1 MRQTLYPHPPY
12 ELLTHPQKQGNPL
25 SDHHPTAQIN
35 PRANI
40 APDVKIGAYA
50 VIEKDVSIG
59 AGCVVGPFTHILP
72 RTHLGE
78 HNHIGSHCT
87 LGVEPQDLKYKGEPS
102 SLEIGDHNVIREYTN
117 ISIGTAGGGMVTRVG
132 GHNLFM
138 VRSHIGHDAAIGH
151 HNILANG
158 TSLGGHVG
166 IGNHALLG
174 GHVAVHQHC
183 QIGDYSMVSGG
194 SNLSQ
199 DLPPC
204 VLGHGH
210 RAIPKGLNLVRL
222 QREKFS
228 AEQISEVKKI
238 YRMIYGLDHTF
249 EKACELIA
257 QLPSSP
263 ITQMFLDFFPKVT
276 RGLIRG

>member
-138 VRSHIGHDAAIGH
+138 VRSHIGHDAAH
-151 HNILANG
+151 RPPQY
-158 TSLGGHVG
+158 LGQWHLPGG
-166 IGNHALLG
+166 SRGYRKSCLTRRPCGCTPALPD
-174 GHVAVHQHC
+174 
-183 QIGDYSMVSGG
+183 GDYSMVSGG

-210 RAIPKGLNLVRL
+210 RAIPKGPQSRPSTKREILCRANKRSKKNLSYDL
-222 QREKFS
+222 W
-228 AEQISEVKKI
+228 
-238 YRMIYGLDHTF
+238 
-249 EKACELIA
+249 
-257 QLPSSP
+257 
-263 ITQMFLDFFPKVT
+263 T
-276 RGLIRG
+276 RPHL